1 MLPIE
6 TENTIRQLR
15 ERGMSIRKISRLL
28 NHSRKAVRRVLNNTP
43 GLKNKGSTYDELV
56 PVIDEQLKR
65 CNGNAVRVQEEL
77 KAFCDTDIA
86 YSSLTRLI
94 REMALREKERTKRSG
109 EYEFGPGQEMQH
121 DTSPHQMIVSAKRV
135 DAQCAGIILAY
146 SRKIYVQYYPRFTRF
161 EAKVFLDE
169 GFRYFDGVCPTCVID
184 NTSVI
189 LAGGAGKNAVPSPE
203 MKGFGDYHGV
213 TFDAHE
219 IDHADRKGRIERTF
233 RYVEGNFLAG
243 REFTDWA
250 DLNAQ
255 ALWWCENIANHK
267 PKRSLKGLTP
277 EMVYQMEK
285 RHLQKLPAYLPPVY
299 ETRHCIVDMSGYVT
313 VDTNRYS
320 VPERLVGR
328 TVEVHK
334 GWAFIRVFHQRREV
348 ALHSRLIDKRNCR
361 VKAPGHHRPIVSR
374 KFPPL
379 KEVAALRGHSVIL
392 DRYVNAMKKHV
403 RGRGARKFKQLLDLK
418 RTYPP
423 EAFDKA
429 VKTALHYGLFD
440 LNRVERMI
448 LSNVAGDFFD
458 LGEP

>member
-1 MLPIE
+1 ML
-6 TENTIRQLR
+6 ND
-15 ERGMSIRKISRLL
+15 
-28 NHSRKAVRRVLNNTP
+28 TP

-56 PVIDEQLKR
+56 PVVDEQLKR
-65 CNGNAVRVQEEL
+65 CNGNAVRVKEEL
-77 KAFCDTDIA
+77 KAFYDTDIP

-109 EYEFGPGQEMQH
+109 EYEFGPGEEMQH
-121 DTSPHQMIVSAKRV
+121 DTSPHRVIIGATRV
-135 DAQCAGIILAY
+135 DAQCAGILLAY

-203 MKGFGDYHGV
+203 MKAFGDYHGV

-267 PKRSLKGLTP
+267 PKRSLKGMTP
-277 EMVYQMEK
+277 EMVYLMEK

-334 GWAFIRVFHQRREV
+334 GWAFIRVFYQRREV
-348 ALHSRLIDKRNCR
+348 ALHSRLIDKRNCK
-361 VKAPGHHRPIVSR
+361 VKAPGHHPPLVGCNS
-374 KFPPL
+374 PPL
-379 KEVAALRGHSVIL
+379 KEVAVLRGHSVIL
-392 DRYVNAMKKHV
+392 DQYVNAMKKHV

-423 EAFDKA
+423 EAFEKA
-429 VKTALHYGLFD
+429 VTTALHYGLFD
-440 LNRVERMI
+440 LNRLERMI

-458 LGEP
+458 LGET